1 MKRVKY
7 SKYIPNLAEE
17 LSLDDLMDA
26 LADFLLES
34 GFENEL
40 GQYYRPG
47 NGTDELDA
55 LREAIRDA
63 LLNSGAFDEEMREH
77 LQHLSGKL
85 TDFNWQGELD
95 RRFKQMLEAHKS
107 RYRMASQT
115 VTHLNVAGG
124 EDSQDHSRPAIE
136 LF

>member
-34 GFENEL
+34 GFESEL

-47 NGTDELDA
+47 NSSDELDA

-63 LLNSGAFDEEMREH
+63 LLNSGEFDEEMREH
-77 LQHLSGKL
+77 LQQMQNQGQMDDLIDEVDGPHAAGRLRDHLSAARSGAHL
-85 TDFNWQGELD
+85 QH
-95 RRFKQMLEAHKS
+95 RRQ
-107 RYRMASQT
+107 RGT
-115 VTHLNVAGG
+115 
-124 EDSQDHSRPAIE
+124 RPTAPGR
-136 LF
+136 